1 MKRFMKNQIAI
12 AGALAV
18 LATTAAFG
26 EGAAGYSNGDLYRP
40 SELSLDMFG
49 TASIGKYTIH
59 HLSGDRIRNNTRLG
73 AGVGGNFFFT
83 RNLGIEADAYSENLN
98 GSFVDSVSANLIF
111 RLPLG
116 ESGFS
121 PYAFGGGG
129 RQFDPARVW
138 FGQFGT
144 GMEYRFTP
152 NIGLFLDGRIG
163 FPNETKYF
171 GLLRLGLRL
180 PF

>member
-18 LATTAAFG
+18 LATTTAFG
-26 EGAAGYSNGDLYRP
+26 EGSTGYSSGDLYRP
-40 SELSLDMFG
+40 NELSLDMFG
-49 TASIGKYTIH
+49 TASVGKYTIH

-73 AGVGGNFFFT
+73 AGVGGNYFFT
-83 RNLGIEADAYSENLN
+83 RNLGIGADVYSENLN
-98 GSFVDSVSANLIF
+98 GSFIDSVSANLIF

-116 ESGFS
+116 ESGFA

-129 RQFDPARVW
+129 HQFDPARVW

-152 NIGLFLDGRIG
+152 NIGLFLDGRIV

-171 GLLRLGLRL
+171 GLVRLGLRL